1 MINREEIKTSVL
13 YKEHRPVIRIHP
25 NPTTDFF
32 QITGIEDTA
41 LLTISD
47 LHCRVLLTKK
57 IIENERISVS
67 VLPKGVFIAKICTS
81 GFTIEKKIEKHL

>member
-1 MINREEIKTSVL
+1 MINREEINTSVL
-13 YKEHRPVIRIHP
+13 FKEHRPVISIYP

-67 VLPKGVFIAKICTS
+67 VLPKGVFIAKISTS

>member
-13 YKEHRPVIRIHP
+13 FKEHRPAISIYP

-57 IIENERISVS
+57 IIENEKISVS
-67 VLPKGVFIAKICTS
+67 ILPKGVFIAKISTS
-81 GFTIEKKIEKHL
+81 GFIIEKKLEKKI